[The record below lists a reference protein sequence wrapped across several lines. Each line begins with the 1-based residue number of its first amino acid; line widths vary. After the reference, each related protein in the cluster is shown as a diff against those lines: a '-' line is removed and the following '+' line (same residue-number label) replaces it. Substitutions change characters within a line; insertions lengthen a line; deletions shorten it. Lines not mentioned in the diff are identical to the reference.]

1 MICELCGSDVPRT
14 KLVMVEGAAVSSCP
28 KCEKYASSGAVKT
41 KEGKVMLPSV
51 ADRLGNRERRMR
63 QRDVLTRGEK
73 ELVFDYHL
81 RVRKGRQKVSM
92 SQDDLAKSLNEKKS
106 IIVKIENGDI
116 RPTDKLI
123 AKLERALDIS
133 LKEYLETDEDDD
145 QASNQQQSKGM
156 TLGDFIKTK

>member
-1 MICELCGSDVPRT
+1 MICELCGSKVPRT
-14 KLVMVEGAAVSSCP
+14 KLVVIEGAAMNVCP
-28 KCEKYASSGAVKT
+28 GCEKYASSDAVKT

-51 ADRLGNRERRMR
+51 AERLGSRQRRMH

-73 ELVFDYHL
+73 ELVLDYPQ
-81 RVRKGRQKVSM
+81 RVRKGRQKMSM

-123 AKLERALDIS
+123 AKLERTLEVT
-133 LKEYLETDEDDD
+133 LKEYLEIDDD
-145 QASNQQQSKGM
+145 DDLGSGQQRSKGM